1 MTTPDLPSSGLEPV
15 PVAPAAPEVPPA
27 APPAAPP
34 AGRKR
39 SKLPWI
45 LGGVAVAVLAIVGV
59 VVAFVVVPMFT
70 AVVRGPEQAVLAYDQ
85 AYAEVDC
92 ALFESVT
99 TVGYREGFLAT
110 CEEFETEAQAFVES
124 FSDYEV
130 VVTGT
135 EVTGGTAEVTTDES
149 WVLDGEENAASYVYT
164 LVLDGGAWKI
174 DALQ

>member
-1 MTTPDLPSSGLEPV
+1 MTNPDLPPTALEPV
-15 PVAPAAPEVPPA
+15 PAAPAEPPA
-27 APPAAPP
+27 PT
-34 AGRKR
+34 KR

-45 LGGVAVAVLAIVGV
+45 LGGVAVAVLAIIGV
-59 VVAFVVVPMFT
+59 VVAFVIVPMLT
-70 AVVRGPEQAVLAYDQ
+70 SVVRGPEQAVLAYDQ

-135 EVTGGTAEVTTDES
+135 EITGGTAQVTTDES
-149 WVLDGEENAASYVYT
+149 WVLDGEENAASYVYS
-164 LVLDGGAWKI
+164 LVLDEGAWRI
-174 DALQ
+174 DALE

>member
-1 MTTPDLPSSGLEPV
+1 MTTPDQPSSGLEPV
-15 PVAPAAPEVPPA
+15 PVAPAAPE
-27 APPAAPP
+27 APPVVSPAP
-34 AGRKR
+34 RKR

-59 VVAFVVVPMFT
+59 VVAFVIVPMLTT
-70 AVVRGPEQAVLAYDQ
+70 AVRGPEQAVLAYDQ

-92 ALFESVT
+92 ALYESVT

-124 FSDYEV
+124 FSDYVV

-135 EVTGGTAEVTTDES
+135 EITGSTAEVTTDES
-149 WVLDGEENAASYVYT
+149 WVLDGEENAASYVYS
-164 LVLDGGAWKI
+164 LVLDAGAWRI
-174 DALQ
+174 DALR